1 MASDPTAELMFE
13 LTRILSLGDVDTAR
27 ARTLVASLD
36 PAWAEDFDR
45 VLDLLFLGSEPHWLR
60 LLHRTQGVS
69 LLCNGKPIELYPRL
83 KRLSPFARVELI
95 FEPFGAH
102 LNTAQ
107 RLAHATGFSLEHDEF
122 ALVHQRVSGREVYM
136 RLAWI
141 RPRPGSPGAPE
152 RDSPLRPVNLTI

>member
-13 LTRILSLGDVDTAR
+13 LVRILTLGDIDTTR
-27 ARTLVASLD
+27 ARELAASLD
-36 PAWAEDFDR
+36 PAWAEDLEHT
-45 VLDLLFLGSEPHWLR
+45 LDLLFLGSEPHWLR

-69 LLCNGKPIELYPRL
+69 LLCNGKQLELYPRL

-107 RLAHATGFSLEHDEF
+107 RLARVTGFSLAHDEF
-122 ALVHQRVSGREVYM
+122 AIVHERISGREVYA

-141 RPRPGSPGAPE
+141 RPRKNSPGFPGREGPIVHVDITA
-152 RDSPLRPVNLTI
+152 